1 MKKGSK
7 RKKPVVSKKARAA
20 TLDKFGNR
28 LRQLRKEAGYTSQLT
43 FAYEKGFNPP
53 QVNKWERGE
62 DIKLSNIS
70 RLCDALK
77 ISVADFFKEGFE

>member
-1 MKKGSK
+1 MKSS
-7 RKKPVVSKKARAA
+7 RVKKVKTSKKIRPV
-20 TLDKFGNR
+20 TLEKFGKR

-43 FAYEKGFNPP
+43 FAYEEGFNPP

-70 RLCDALK
+70 RLCDSLN
-77 ISVADFFKEGFE
+77 ITVAEFFSEGFD